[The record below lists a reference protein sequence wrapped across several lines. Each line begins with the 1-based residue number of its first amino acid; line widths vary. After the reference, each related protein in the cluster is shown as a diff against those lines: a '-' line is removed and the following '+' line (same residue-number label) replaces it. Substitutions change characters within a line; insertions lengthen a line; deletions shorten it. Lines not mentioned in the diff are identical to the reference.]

1 MSSIADRGVPRIGTE
16 LEPKKK
22 NHKKKNQIATS
33 RKQASDPCFWSF
45 YSDKQREAYNA
56 VLESLNISELPEP
69 PAGYQKLFIETF
81 KRTHRLDSDGMY
93 PLSDG
98 YFFDASCA

>member
-1 MSSIADRGVPRIGTE
+1 VSSIADRGVPRIGTE

-33 RKQASDPCFWSF
+33 RKQASDPLFPF
-45 YSDKQREAYNA
+45 FSDKQREAYNA